1 MPIQLNP
8 KGPANARQ
16 LIKDGNVDR
25 DTAWSWTADDENE
38 ILGDA
43 DWQEYGKW
51 FLGIDDQEDPETK
64 AHYKYPIGKDGKVY
78 RSALT
83 GDRQRSG
90 QQHDRDIF
98 DAAGELIDMI
108 DGQDNDE
115 DGGRQDGRQ
124 GGLPLLPAWHAET
137 ARHPFAMIPGYVP
150 RRALGF
156 KGETPLARPAVTRP
170 ANASSGAIAVIPL
183 SGVIA
188 QHPDWFSDT
197 SVDEFSADLASALN
211 DPGIGA
217 ILVSIDSPGGSVY
230 GVQEL
235 ASMMLAARDQKLIV
249 ALANSLAASAAYW
262 IGCSASEL
270 YVTPSGEVGSI
281 GVWQAHMDVSVAL
294 EQAGINTTLISAGKY
309 KTEGNPYQP
318 LDDDAAA
325 FMQSRVDDY
334 YDAFVAA
341 VASARGVDPDDVRNG
356 MGQGRVLGAQAA
368 KRANMVDGI
377 ATMPQVIQSMQK
389 NMAAAKPEKA
399 SRLAFAKKRLSILG

>member
-16 LIKDGNVDR
+16 LIKDGKVDR
-25 DTAWSWTADDENE
+25 DTPWSWTPDDENG

-51 FLGIDDQEDPETK
+51 FLGVDDQEDPETK
-64 AHYKYPIGKDGKVY
+64 AHYRYPIGKDGRVY
-78 RSALT
+78 RSALI

-98 DAAGELIDMI
+98 EAAGELIELI
-108 DGQDNDE
+108 DGQDDEE
-115 DGGRQDGRQ
+115 DGGKN
-124 GGLPLLPAWHAET
+124 GGKLGSLSLIHMWHAQT
-137 ARHPFAMIPGYVP
+137 AQHPFAMIPGHVP

-156 KGETPLARPAVTRP
+156 QGDAPIARPAVTRP
-170 ANASSGAIAVIPL
+170 ANASSGAIAVIAL

-197 SVDEFSADLASALN
+197 SVDEFSADLASAIN

-230 GVQEL
+230 GIQEL
-235 ASMMLAARDQKLIV
+235 ASMILAARSQKPIV

-281 GVWQAHMDVSVAL
+281 GVWQAHMDVSAAL

-318 LDDDAAA
+318 LDDDAVA
-325 FMQSRVDDY
+325 FMQSRINDY
-334 YDAFVAA
+334 YNAFVAA

-368 KRANMVDGI
+368 KSANMVDGV
-377 ATMPQVIQSMQK
+377 ATMPQVIQAMQK
-389 NMAAAKPEKA
+389 NMAAAQPHKA
-399 SRLAFAKKRLSILG
+399 SRLALARKSLSILG